1 MDLLCRA
8 DVLPGKLKE
17 SANLARGK
25 VDETKSKTKINR
37 NTTEALNRNVT
48 WQQQTWQP
56 VVWFKIYGILFS
68 VDGSSKIT
76 RRPGAQSLL
85 VH

>member
-48 WQQQTWQP
+48 WQQQT
-56 VVWFKIYGILFS
+56 
-68 VDGSSKIT
+68 
-76 RRPGAQSLL
+76 
-85 VH
+85 